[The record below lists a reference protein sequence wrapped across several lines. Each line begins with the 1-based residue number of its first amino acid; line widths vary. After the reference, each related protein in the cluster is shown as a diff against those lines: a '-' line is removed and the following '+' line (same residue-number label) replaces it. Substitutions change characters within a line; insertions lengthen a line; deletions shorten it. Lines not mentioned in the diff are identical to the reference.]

1 MGRFADWECGK
12 LSHLRNPREPLH
24 WGPLRMAQD
33 TPAQPDRWYLDAAP
47 STVSAWLTRLQW
59 TRCGVDGAV
68 VLTSLLLSTADFP
81 LRRLAP
87 VIAATALIYGDIALR
102 RGRGQAVPRAE
113 AGLAVALDVLLL
125 TGLLELTGGPS
136 NPFSVIYAVPV
147 LLAGITLGSLWAWLI
162 AAVAVAAYGVL
173 ITWHLEELVPS
184 HHRLIDFPT
193 HLFTMWLAIAL
204 LGEALAHVIREAS
217 AAIARREGQL
227 EVMRKQGA
235 RQERLM
241 SLTTLAAG
249 AAHELST
256 PLGTI
261 AVASREL
268 ERALSGAQANAA
280 CAADAR
286 LIRDQVARCHTILDQ
301 MSGRAGGNSAEAA
314 EHTDI
319 ATLFAEVQKQL
330 PPEQAERMLIRVG
343 ASLPPILVPR
353 AGLIQVLISLVKNA
367 FASTEGTRPVSI
379 EGVREGQLVRLI
391 VRDEGTGMSPE
402 ALTRAGEPFYTTKD
416 PGRGFGLG
424 LFLAKMFAER
434 CGGTLTLQSDRGT
447 TATLELPLSS
457 DTSEAA

>member
-1 MGRFADWECGK
+1 
-12 LSHLRNPREPLH
+12 
-24 WGPLRMAQD
+24 MAQD
-33 TPAQPDRWYLDAAP
+33 TPAPPDRWYLDAAP

-59 TRCGVDGAV
+59 TRCGVDGV
-68 VLTSLLLSTADFP
+68 VLLTSLMLSNADFP

-87 VIAATALIYGDIALR
+87 VIAATALVYGDIALR
-102 RGRGQAVPRAE
+102 RGRGQHVPRAE
-113 AGLAVALDVLLL
+113 AGVAIALDVLLL

-147 LLAGITLGSLWAWLI
+147 FLAGVTLGSRWAWLI
-162 AAVAVAAYGVL
+162 AAVATAAYGML
-173 ITWHLEELVPS
+173 ITSHLEELVPS

-193 HLFTMWLAIAL
+193 HLFTIWLAIAL

-217 AAIARREGQL
+217 TAIARREGQL
-227 EVMRKQGA
+227 ALMRQQAA

-268 ERALSGAQANAA
+268 ERALSGAPADAS
-280 CAADAR
+280 CAVDAR
-286 LIRDQVARCHTILDQ
+286 LIRDQVDRCHTILDQ
-301 MSGRAGGNSAEAA
+301 MSGRAGGRSAHLAERTDLAA
-314 EHTDI
+314 
-319 ATLFAEVQKQL
+319 LFAEVQQRL
-330 PPEQAERMLIRVG
+330 PPEQAERMLIRIE
-343 ASLPPILVPR
+343 ASLSPITLPR
-353 AGLIQVLISLVKNA
+353 AGLTQVLLSLVKNA
-367 FASTEGTRPVSI
+367 FDATEGTRPVSL
-379 EGVREGQLVRLI
+379 EGVQEGRLVRLI
-391 VRDEGTGMSPE
+391 VRDEGPGMSPE
-402 ALTRAGEPFYTTKD
+402 MLERAGEPFYTTTE

-424 LFLAKMFAER
+424 LFLARMFAER

-457 DTSEAA
+457 DSSEAA